1 MDTVKRSKK
10 ASRQDWHP
18 ADIVAALHKRGI
30 TLRKLAD
37 RHGITHRALNAAL
50 RERRLPAERRIAEAI
65 GIPAQIIWPTR
76 YNADGSRRDVP
87 RGQPSHKSKLNS
99 SARRAAVNGNLREAA

>member
-1 MDTVKRSKK
+1 MDTVQRSKK

-30 TLRKLAD
+30 TLRKLAGT
-37 RHGITHRALNAAL
+37 HKITHRALNAAL
-50 RERRLPAERRIAEAI
+50 RERRFPAEQRIAAAI
-65 GIPAQIIWPTR
+65 GVPARVIWPTR
-76 YNADGSRRDVP
+76 YNADGSRREVP